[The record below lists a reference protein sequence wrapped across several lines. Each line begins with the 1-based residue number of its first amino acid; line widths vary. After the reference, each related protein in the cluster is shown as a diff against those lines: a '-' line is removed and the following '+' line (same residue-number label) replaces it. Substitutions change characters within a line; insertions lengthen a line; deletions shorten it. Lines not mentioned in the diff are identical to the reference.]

1 FVRREMPDKRSNELF
16 AKAYVFKADF
26 EPDHT
31 VEVWAHEDF
40 GSPEAAEVY
49 VRLLAEAIGQQ
60 PAMLRRALKHVVL
73 HVGSETAFAEEQAG
87 FFVIYSE
94 NMDARIGT
102 HDLQETVF
110 HESAHVAW
118 ERAHA
123 TADGWVA
130 AQEADQGF
138 ITRYAAR
145 KPVKEDVPESAL
157 FAFTV
162 LNHPGRLPADVEATV
177 RAVMPHRLS
186 YFEAIPGFVVEPA
199 DGAVQ
204 SDLEPDP

>member
-1 FVRREMPDKRSNELF
+1 MWTVWSSLGPAFACGTMLIGGSAAASDPPFINSVVSTDFDFILDSDPSALESVRYVRSVRREMPDKRSNELF

-40 GSPEAAEVY
+40 GSPEAAEVH

-60 PAMLRRALKHVVL
+60 PAVLRRALKHVVL

-118 ERAHA
+118 E
-123 TADGWVA
+123 
-130 AQEADQGF
+130 
-138 ITRYAAR
+138 
-145 KPVKEDVPESAL
+145 
-157 FAFTV
+157 
-162 LNHPGRLPADVEATV
+162 
-177 RAVMPHRLS
+177 
-186 YFEAIPGFVVEPA
+186 
-199 DGAVQ
+199 
-204 SDLEPDP
+204 